1 MGMAID
7 YYKILGVNKNAT
19 DTEMKKAYR
28 KLAMKYHPDR
38 NKGNK
43 QAEEKFKEISEAY
56 AVLSDK
62 EKRKQ
67 YDMFGASGFRQRYS
81 REDIFRDFNFAD
93 ILKEFGFGGN
103 LFSGR
108 RGERA
113 HTFSFD
119 FGGSPFGAY
128 QETQQRQIKGSDL
141 VYTLS
146 VTLEE
151 VLTGTV
157 KKIALQDESGHQDK
171 ISVKIPKGMTPG
183 KKLRLAGKGKP
194 GPFGG
199 PHGDLYLQVNIV
211 PHSVFKVKAHELII
225 EREIKLTDA
234 ILGTKVE
241 VPTLDGKH
249 LSLKIPPGTHSQTK
263 MRLKG
268 YGLPVMG
275 KNKRGDQYVCI
286 LVKIPRRL
294 TKTQKELI
302 QRLADSGL

>member
-1 MGMAID
+1 MGMD
-7 YYKILGVNKNAT
+7 YYKILGINKNAT
-19 DTEMKKAYR
+19 DTEIKKAYR
-28 KLAMKYHPDR
+28 KLAMQYHPDR

-81 REDIFRDFNFAD
+81 REDIFKDFNFSD
-93 ILKEFGFGGN
+93 ILKEFGFGGHF
-103 LFSGR
+103 FSGR

-113 HTFSFD
+113 RTFSFD
-119 FGGSPFGAY
+119 FGGTPYGTY
-128 QETQQRQIKGSDL
+128 QDTQQRQMKGADL

-151 VLTGTV
+151 VLTGTS

-171 ISVKIPKGMTPG
+171 ISVKIPAGMTPG

-199 PHGDLYLQVNIV
+199 PHGDLYLQVNIL
-211 PHSVFKVKAHELII
+211 PHSIFRVQDHDVVI
-225 EREIKLTDA
+225 EREIKMTDA
-234 ILGTKVE
+234 ILGTKIE
-241 VPTLDGKH
+241 VPTLGGKQ
-249 LSLKIPPGTHSQTK
+249 LSLKIPPGTDGQTK

-286 LVKIPRRL
+286 LVKTPRRL
-294 TKTQKELI
+294 TKRQKELI
-302 QRLADSGL
+302 QELADSGL